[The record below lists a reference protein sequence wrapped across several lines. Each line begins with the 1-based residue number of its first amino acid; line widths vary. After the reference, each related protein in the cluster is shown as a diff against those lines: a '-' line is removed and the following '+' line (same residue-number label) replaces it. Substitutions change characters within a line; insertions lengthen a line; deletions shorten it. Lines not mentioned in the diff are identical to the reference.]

1 MEVTSLI
8 QLPSPQAPWSVLG
21 LTPNSVRQGP
31 EDVFFKIMGSFA
43 AGIFWGWL
51 CDTMTVS

>member
-31 EDVFFKIMGSFA
+31 EEVFFKIMGSFA